1 MALKIVMMATGTF
14 ALPTFR
20 QLIDSQ
26 HEVVALVTQPDRTGR
41 GHHNHVNPL
50 KELALQKGIEVFQ
63 PVKANLPESLEQLRS
78 YNADLFVVAAY
89 GQILSA
95 ELLSIPRLG
104 AINLH
109 GSLLPKYRGAAP
121 IQYSIWKGET
131 RTGVTI
137 FQIDPKLD
145 AGPIL
150 GMLETEIGPKETS
163 GQLHD
168 RLAELSAPF
177 ALDIINQIEAG
188 TVQRIPQ
195 DSSLVTQSPR
205 IRKEEG
211 QIDWGRTSEEIGWH
225 VRAMQP
231 WPAPYTFLH
240 HPDRPPVRLLILDVD
255 SVDDRP
261 DSDAPAGTI
270 EVRGNELLVRT
281 GSGMI
286 RVNTLQP
293 AGKRAMS
300 AADYL
305 RGTNLTRGRFGPE
318 TSPVPSS

>member
-1 MALKIVMMATGTF
+1 MALKIAMMATGTF

-20 QLIDSQ
+20 KLIDSD
-26 HEVVALVTQPDRTGR
+26 HDVVALITQPDRVGK

-50 KELALQKGIEVFQ
+50 KELAVEKDIPVFQ
-63 PVKANLPESLEQLRS
+63 PVKANLPESLDQLRS

-121 IQYSIWKGET
+121 IQYSIWKGEA

-137 FQIDPKLD
+137 FQIEPKLD

-177 ALDIINQIEAG
+177 ALGIIYQIEAG
-188 TVQRIPQ
+188 TVERRPQ
-195 DSSLVTQSPR
+195 DASLATKSPR
-205 IRKEEG
+205 ILKEEG
-211 QIDWGRTSEEIGWH
+211 EINWNKASEEIGWH

-231 WPAPYTFLH
+231 WPAPFTFLH
-240 HPDRPPVRLLILDVD
+240 LPDRPPMRLLILDVD
-255 SVDDRP
+255 SLNEGSSSP
-261 DSDAPAGTI
+261 LNAGGI
-270 EVRGNELLVRT
+270 EVRGTELRVRT
-281 GSGMI
+281 GTGMI
-286 RVNTLQP
+286 RVNRLQP
-293 AGKRAMS
+293 AGKRAMT
-300 AADYL
+300 AEDYL
-305 RGTNLTRGRFGPE
+305 RGTNLATARFGPE
-318 TSPVPSS
+318 E